1 MYEWNLVVQ
10 KMIDWI
16 EENLDKE
23 PKLLVMSKHIGYSPY
38 YCSIKFHEV
47 TGRTLKNY
55 ITGRK
60 LARAA
65 LEIRDSRERILDI
78 ALKYGFSSQE
88 ALTRAFVSAYGC
100 TPAVYRRKPVPIPI
114 LCAKV
119 VLFPEHYKELSKGEK
134 TMNNAGIHDVDVRM
148 EYIPAHKYMGIFEER
163 ADNYGD
169 FWKYHDCD
177 TVCGVIDSLSHV
189 AHPIV
194 TGHTAGWFYKNGKR
208 CYFYGLGVNQD
219 FDGAVP
225 EGFEIREVPAS
236 YYRVFAHPAFDYL
249 KDNNVVMPKVE
260 EKAWNYSP
268 EKEGYEWNE
277 EACLDYQRHNPEV
290 LGYEILRPVKKK

>member
-55 ITGRK
+55 ISGRK

-100 TPAVYRRKPVPIPI
+100 TPAAYRRKPVPVPI

-134 TMNNAGIHDVDVRM
+134 TMNNTSVHDVDVRT
-148 EYIPAHKYMGIFEER
+148 EYI
-163 ADNYGD
+163 
-169 FWKYHDCD
+169 
-177 TVCGVIDSLSHV
+177 
-189 AHPIV
+189 
-194 TGHTAGWFYKNGKR
+194 
-208 CYFYGLGVNQD
+208 
-219 FDGAVP
+219 
-225 EGFEIREVPAS
+225 PAS
-236 YYRVFAHPAFDYL
+236 YYRVFAYPAFDYL
-249 KDNNVVMPKVE
+249 KDNNTVMPKVE
-260 EKAWNYSP
+260 EKAWNYNP

-277 EACLDYQRHNPEV
+277 ETCLDYQRHNPEV
-290 LGYEILRPVKKK
+290 LGYQILRPVRRKG